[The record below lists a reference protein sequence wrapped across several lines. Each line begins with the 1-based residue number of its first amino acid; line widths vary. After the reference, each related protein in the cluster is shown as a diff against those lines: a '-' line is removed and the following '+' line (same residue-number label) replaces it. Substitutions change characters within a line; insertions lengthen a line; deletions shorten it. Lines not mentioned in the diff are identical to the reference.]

1 MGGHSIGRAA
11 QSASGHDGVWVD
23 NFIEAQKFDKTYYEE
38 IYLNAWHPRNMGGQK
53 QDFTTAGNPT
63 R

>member
-11 QSASGHDGVWVD
+11 QSASGHEGVWVD

-38 IYLNAWHPRNMGGQK
+38 MYLHAWHPRNMGGQK
-53 QDFTTAGNPT
+53 QDFTTAGRPT